1 MIKKIRSAMFVWAAM
16 GLIISSLAGCATS
29 GTQAGKISDTPLQPT
44 KEALV
49 GLSEGTLIQVV
60 VESGKSITGTYNGLS
75 RGATSLDVRVS
86 DDAVY
91 LAPEFV
97 EEDHLYRIPLE
108 SITALSQVAAEE
120 ESKPSGLLIGLGIV
134 LIGFFTAA
142 ALGAFNIE

>member
-1 MIKKIRSAMFVWAAM
+1 MIKKIRSAMFVWAVM
-16 GLIISSLAGCATS
+16 GLMISNLAGCAAS
-29 GTQAGKISDTPLQPT
+29 GTQAGKIADTPLQPT

-49 GLSEGTLIQVV
+49 GLTEGTLVKVV
-60 VESGKSITGTYNGLS
+60 VESGQSITGTFDGLS
-75 RGATSLDVRVS
+75 RGATSIDVRVN
-86 DDAVY
+86 DAVAD